1 MEEYC
6 SLRNNIGKVVEDFDE
21 IGKLGLGFSLVD
33 VLDEVDIGDGDAQH
47 PTFINANLTAG

>member
-33 VLDEVDIGDGDAQH
+33 VLDEVDIGDGDAQIPH
-47 PTFINANLTAG
+47 SSMPT